1 MDFSGSKNII
11 LQVHNISISYKGYD
25 FHVYKE
31 DIIKPEFAI
40 LHQNP
45 NGIGRWWCSVA
56 NYVQLF
62 ITLWT
67 VAHQAPLSMGFSG
80 KSTGVGGYFLLQIH
94 LVPGLYFE
102 KY

>member
-45 NGIGRWWCSVA
+45 NGIGWW
-56 NYVQLF
+56 
-62 ITLWT
+62 W
-67 VAHQAPLSMGFSG
+67 
-80 KSTGVGGYFLLQIH
+80 
-94 LVPGLYFE
+94 
-102 KY
+102 